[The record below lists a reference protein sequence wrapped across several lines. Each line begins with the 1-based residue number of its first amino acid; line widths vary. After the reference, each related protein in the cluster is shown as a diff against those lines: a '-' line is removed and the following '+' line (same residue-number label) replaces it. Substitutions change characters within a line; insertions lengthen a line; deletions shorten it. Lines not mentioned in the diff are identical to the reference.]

1 MLFNSE
7 DYQIPELDLL
17 KVSAVPICLSNKGW
31 TFQET
36 VSGILNFIFKCF
48 WSWKLFSYYKT
59 SYAIVHES
67 VSHSVVSNSL
77 QLHGLY
83 HTPPPPP
90 PRLLCPWNSPGKN
103 TGVGCHSLL
112 QGIFLAQGWN
122 PGLLSCRHILYH
134 WNYQGN
140 TRCYCR
146 VSTKPAVVGDK
157 RNRTSINTELHRVME
172 SHPDRHINSVCHTS
186 CAPSLWL
193 NLWVVTFSLRL

>member
-1 MLFNSE
+1 MPWTVFLTNIQWHCIYSINIYLYTVQNS
-7 DYQIPELDLL
+7 PDLL
-17 KVSAVPICLSNKGW
+17 YFDTSVDAFLVLVIK
-31 TFQET
+31 
-36 VSGILNFIFKCF
+36 
-48 WSWKLFSYYKT
+48 YYLKRN
-59 SYAIVHES
+59 ES
-67 VSHSVVSNSL
+67 ESHSVLSGSMWPYGCWPVRLSL
-77 QLHGLY
+77 SMAFSS
-83 HTPPPPP
+83 
-90 PRLLCPWNSPGKN
+90 RN